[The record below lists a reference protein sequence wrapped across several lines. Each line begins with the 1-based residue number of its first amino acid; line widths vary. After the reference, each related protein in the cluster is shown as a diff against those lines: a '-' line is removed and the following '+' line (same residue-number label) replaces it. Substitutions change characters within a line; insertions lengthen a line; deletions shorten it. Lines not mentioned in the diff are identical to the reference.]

1 MNIAASGVGKSQ
13 SRKRLIVEPLE
24 YMMHDEELKILDFE
38 VCNFTRVGKFSI
50 VMDINHFIPIME
62 QVYNT
67 DHTSV
72 YLCHNNSY
80 NFL

>member
-1 MNIAASGVGKSQ
+1 MEIDIL
-13 SRKRLIVEPLE
+13 LI
-24 YMMHDEELKILDFE
+24 DLKIMLPDTGM
-38 VCNFTRVGKFSI
+38 VIDLVA
-50 VMDINHFIPIME
+50 VWE

-80 NFL
+80 NFLLYIF